1 MFVVVV
7 AVVVAWEQQV
17 ACARAQKQTGRHA
30 INISANCHDDGG
42 TTRGNYQRGSRR
54 SSASVM

>member
-42 TTRGNYQRGSRR
+42 TTRKLPAWQSQEQR
-54 SSASVM
+54 